1 MHEISW
7 LVVVIYS
14 IPECFLVV
22 WLGLQV
28 INVKPSLLKLAVLSI
43 IYGPFVYIVR
53 KLPLPYGF
61 HTLILTMLIVGMAVM
76 ILNVSVKKSIL
87 GIFIGVIVTLSLE
100 TLTLSIYTLI
110 SKVSLTEIIKD
121 PYLSIIVSMPKLITM
136 ALIGLY
142 LKRKKKCLFNLSGS
156 A

>member
-7 LVVVIYS
+7 IVVVFYS

-28 INVKPSLLKLAVLSI
+28 INVRPSLLRLAALSI

-61 HTLILTMLIVGMAVM
+61 HTLILTILIVGMSVL
-76 ILNVSVKKSIL
+76 ILKVSVKKSIL
-87 GIFIGVIVTLSLE
+87 GIFIGVIITLSLE
-100 TLTLSIYTLI
+100 TLTLPIYTLI
-110 SKVSLTEIIKD
+110 SKVSLAEIVKD

-136 ALIGLY
+136 ALLGLY
-142 LKRKKKCLFNLSGS
+142 LKVKKKCLFDLAGR